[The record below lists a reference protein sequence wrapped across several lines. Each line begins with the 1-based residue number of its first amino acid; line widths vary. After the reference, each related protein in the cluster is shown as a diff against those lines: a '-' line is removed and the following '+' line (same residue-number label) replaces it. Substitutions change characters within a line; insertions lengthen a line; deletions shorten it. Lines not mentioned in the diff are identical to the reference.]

1 MYHLKWVSRCQFK
14 NSITKLKK
22 NSLNKC
28 LVQPTGTNWVRFL
41 SRRYSTQVEQVS
53 KLDNGALD
61 PGSPTLYKFLLKDQ
75 KKSGDLH
82 LHTAFNLCIDE
93 LLINADKGR
102 IKSLTSKIHKHREEE
117 AKTPISRPWKEESTK
132 TMTDGQIIAYLKETM
147 PYQYASLYHIFYE
160 LKSLLKSKPS
170 DQLKVLDCG
179 KGPSLGA
186 ILSQSFFPSTIP
198 FSVVEENS
206 FLREII
212 KQVNQTIGASLDSE
226 NLNPEL
232 LGRLPL
238 SQKGNYDLVIASN
251 RLLECGSDEELFGYL
266 RALWSLLN
274 KGGIVILT
282 EQGSKHGFHAIKR
295 ARSFLLNREK
305 DKEND
310 RLDARI
316 LAPCPH
322 EDRCPINI
330 EGGVRANVCNFKQ
343 HFFFPSFSRLYVPRS
358 EQRSQSHS
366 KFSYVVLQKGVTRE
380 SNAYKPVQSEQELS
394 NPDFEATDSHINWP
408 RIIRSPLKRR
418 GHVIVD
424 VCDHDAQLRRHTVPK
439 SQGKLYYQIA
449 RKSNQGDR
457 FPIKGKVQSVE
468 QKPHTH
474 KPLEA
479 KEQPVTLNSPLQ
491 DSSKVSEESIPSYVF
506 TGKRYYSTRPYFRQ
520 NSFKCSEPAKG
531 LLINKRYY
539 SRRYTI
545 NPKLKYERQTTIN
558 YLIALTILVLGIT
571 YASVPLYRLFCS
583 KTGYGGTVNTDQ
595 ERMNVDRMVPRRD
608 AKRVRVTFNGDVA
621 GNLRWKLYPQQK
633 EIWVQPGETA
643 LAFYTAENFSDEDIV
658 GVATYNIVPGQAAV
672 YFSKVACFCFE
683 EQKLDAREKVDL
695 PVFFFLDPEFVDD
708 PNMKYVDDILL
719 SYTFFEA
726 KYDNNG
732 NLLTQLN

>member
-1 MYHLKWVSRCQFK
+1 MYHLKWVSQFHFK

-28 LVQPTGTNWVRFL
+28 FVQSSRANWIKNL
-41 SRRYSTQVEQVS
+41 SRSYSTQVEQVNQ
-53 KLDNGALD
+53 LDNAVSN
-61 PGSPTLYKFLLKDQ
+61 PGFPTLHNFLLKDQ

-82 LHTAFNLCIDE
+82 LHTAFNLCMDE
-93 LLINADKGR
+93 LLSNADKGR
-102 IKSLTSKIHKHREEE
+102 IRSLTNKIHKRREEE
-117 AKTPISRPWKEESTK
+117 VRTPTSLPWKEESTK
-132 TMTDGQIIAYLKETM
+132 TMTDAQILAYLKETM
-147 PYQYASLYHIFYE
+147 PYQYASLYHIFHE
-160 LKSLLKSKPS
+160 LKSLLKGKPS

-179 KGPSLGA
+179 KGPNLGA
-186 ILSQSFFPSTIP
+186 ILCQSFFPTTIP
-198 FSVVEENS
+198 FSVVEENR

-212 KQVNQTIGASLDSE
+212 KQLNQNISSSLDSG

-232 LGRLPL
+232 FGRLPL

-251 RLLECGSDEELFGYL
+251 RLLECDSDEELFGYL

-295 ARSFLLNREK
+295 ARSFLINRGK

-330 EGGVRANVCNFKQ
+330 DSGVRANVCNFKQ

-366 KFSYVVLQKGVTRE
+366 KFSYVVLQKGVARE
-380 SNAYKPVQSEQELS
+380 SNTYKPVQNEQELLK
-394 NPDFEATDSHINWP
+394 PGFEDNDGHINWP
-408 RIIRSPLKRR
+408 RIIRSPLKRH

-424 VCDHDAQLRRHTVPK
+424 VCDHDAQLRRHIIPK

-449 RKSNQGDR
+449 RKSNLGDR

-468 QKPHTH
+468 QKQQANKH
-474 KPLEA
+474 LEA
-479 KEQPVTLNSPLQ
+479 NEEHAALNSPLK
-491 DSSKVSEESIPSYVF
+491 DSSEVSEKTIPSYAF
-506 TGKRYYSTRPYFRQ
+506 TGKRYYSTSPYFRQ
-520 NSFKCSEPAKG
+520 NSSKFFGSARG
-531 LLINKRYY
+531 SLINRRFY
-539 SRRYTI
+539 SQRHKI
-545 NPKLKYERQTTIN
+545 NPKLKYQRQTTIN
-558 YLIALTILVLGIT
+558 YLIALSVLVLGIT

-608 AKRVRVTFNGDVA
+608 SKRVRVTFNSDVA

-643 LAFYTAENFSDEDIV
+643 LAFYTAENYSDEDIV
-658 GVATYNIVPGQAAV
+658 GVATYNIVPGQAAI

-683 EQKLDAREKVDL
+683 EQKLDAGEKVDL